1 MFVDLSVGI
10 AQDGFGGT
18 DTLVNIEQVR
28 GSEFGDDTLIGD
40 AGNNRLE
47 GRDGNDTLIGG
58 EGFDN
63 LSGGS
68 GDDTLDGSAG
78 GHDFLEGGLGND
90 VLIGSAGDGGTAS
103 YHNASSG
110 IVADLSAGLV
120 EDGDGGTDILTD
132 INSINAVSYTH
143 LTLPT
148 ILRV

>member
-58 EGFDN
+58 EGFDD
-63 LSGGS
+63 LRGGS

-78 GHDFLEGGLGND
+78 GHDFLKGAW
-90 VLIGSAGDGGTAS
+90 VTMF
-103 YHNASSG
+103 
-110 IVADLSAGLV
+110 
-120 EDGDGGTDILTD
+120 
-132 INSINAVSYTH
+132 
-143 LTLPT
+143 
-148 ILRV
+148 